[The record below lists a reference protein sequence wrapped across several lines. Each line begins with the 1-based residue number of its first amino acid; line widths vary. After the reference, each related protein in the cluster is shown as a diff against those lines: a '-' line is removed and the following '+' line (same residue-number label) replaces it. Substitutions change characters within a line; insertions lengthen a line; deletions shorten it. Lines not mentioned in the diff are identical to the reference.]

1 MEEVPVVLETHDINA
16 WFGKDQVLFNVSM
29 QIPKKRVT
37 AIMGPSGCGKTTFV
51 RTLNG
56 LHLMTPGARSSGTV
70 LLEGVDT
77 STMDIVDVRKHIG
90 MVFQRPNP
98 FPTMTVYDN
107 VLAGYHLT
115 GQRLPREKADRI
127 VETMLTKVGLWTEV
141 QSKLFKAGTS
151 LSGGQQQRLCIART
165 IAMEPD
171 VVLFDEPT
179 SALDPKSTA
188 IIEELLSSLKAD
200 YSIVFVTHGL
210 QQAARISDYVAFFMT
225 GELVEF
231 GETKKVFVGP
241 QDKRT
246 EDYLSGKYG

>member
-1 MEEVPVVLETHDINA
+1 MEEVPVVLETKDINA

-107 VLAGYHLT
+107 VLAGYRLT
-115 GQRLPREKADRI
+115 GQHLSREKADQI

-141 QSKLFKAGTS
+141 QAKLFKAGTS

-188 IIEELLSSLKAD
+188 IIEELLSSLKTD

>member
-1 MEEVPVVLETHDINA
+1 METLPIVLETKDINA

-29 QIPKKRVT
+29 TIPKKRVT

-70 LLEGVDT
+70 LLEGTDT

-115 GQRLPREKADRI
+115 GQRLSRERADQI

>member
-1 MEEVPVVLETHDINA
+1 MEETEIVLETQKINA
-16 WFGKDQVLFNVSM
+16 WFGKEQVLFDVSARF
-29 QIPKKRVT
+29 PKHRVT
-37 AIMGPSGCGKTTFV
+37 AIMGPSGCGKTTYV
-51 RTLNG
+51 RTLNR
-56 LHLMTPGARSSGTV
+56 LHELTPGARSTGTV
-70 LLEGVDT
+70 LLGGTDT
-77 STMDIVDVRKHIG
+77 GSMDVVDVRKHIG

-98 FPTMTVYDN
+98 FPTMSVYEN

-115 GQRLPREKADRI
+115 GQRLPHEKADRI
-127 VETMLTKVGLWTEV
+127 VETTLAKVGLWSEV
-141 QSKLFKAGTS
+141 QEKLFKTGTS

-165 IAMEPD
+165 IAVQPE

-179 SALDPKSTA
+179 SALDPRSTA
-188 IIEELLSSLKAD
+188 VIEELLSDLKED
-200 YSIVFVTHGL
+200 YSILFVTHGL

-231 GETKKVFVGP
+231 GETKSVFVGP

>member
-16 WFGKDQVLFNVSM
+16 WFGRDQVLFNVSM
-29 QIPKKRVT
+29 QIPKKSVT

-107 VLAGYHLT
+107 VLAGYRLT

>member
-1 MEEVPVVLETHDINA
+1 MEEPVIVLETQKVNA
-16 WFGKDQVLFNVSM
+16 WFGKDQVLFDVSAR
-29 QIPKKRVT
+29 IPKNRVT

-56 LHLMTPGARSSGTV
+56 LHLMTPGSRSSGTV
-70 LLEGVDT
+70 LLEGTDT

-98 FPTMTVYDN
+98 FPTMTVYEN
-107 VLAGYHLT
+107 VLAGYRLT
-115 GQRLPREKADRI
+115 GQRLSRDKADQI
-127 VETMLTKVGLWTEV
+127 VEATLNKVGLWTEA
-141 QSKLFKAGTS
+141 QTKLFNAGTS

-165 IAMEPD
+165 IAMEPA

-188 IIEELLSSLKAD
+188 TIEELLSDLKSD
-200 YSIVFVTHGL
+200 YSILFVTHGL
-210 QQAARISDYVAFFMT
+210 QQAARISDYVAFFMM

-231 GETKKVFVGP
+231 GETKRVFVGP

>member
-16 WFGKDQVLFNVSM
+16 WFGRDQVLFNVSM

>member
-1 MEEVPVVLETHDINA
+1 MEEPVIVLETQKINA
-16 WFGKDQVLFNVSM
+16 WFGKDQVLFDVSAR
-29 QIPKKRVT
+29 IPKNRVT

-56 LHLMTPGARSSGTV
+56 LHLMTPGARSSGAV
-70 LLEGVDT
+70 LLEGTDT

-98 FPTMTVYDN
+98 FPTMTVYEN
-107 VLAGYHLT
+107 VLAGYRLT
-115 GQRLPREKADRI
+115 GQRLSRDKADQI
-127 VETMLTKVGLWTEV
+127 VEATLNKVGLWTEA
-141 QSKLFKAGTS
+141 QTKLFNAGTS

-165 IAMEPD
+165 IAMEPA

-188 IIEELLSSLKAD
+188 IIEELLSDLKSD
-200 YSIVFVTHGL
+200 YSIIFVTHGL
-210 QQAARISDYVAFFMT
+210 QQAARISDYVAFFML

-231 GETKKVFVGP
+231 GETKRVFVGP

>member
-1 MEEVPVVLETHDINA
+1 MEETTTILETRKINA
-16 WFGKDQVLFNVSM
+16 WYGKDQILFDVSVS
-29 QIPKKRVT
+29 IPEKRVT

-56 LHLMTPGARSSGTV
+56 LHQMSPGGHATGTV
-70 LLEGVDT
+70 LLAGKDT
-77 STMDIVDVRKHIG
+77 TGMDIVDVRKHIG

-98 FPTMTVYDN
+98 FPTMTVYEN
-107 VLAGYHLT
+107 VLAGYRFT
-115 GQRLPREKADRI
+115 GQRLPRDTADQI
-127 VETMLTKVGLWTEV
+127 VETTLTKVGLWTEV
-141 QSKLFKAGTS
+141 QNKLFKAGTS

-165 IAMEPD
+165 IAMGPE
-171 VVLFDEPT
+171 VILFDEPT

-188 IIEELLSSLKAD
+188 VIEELLSDLKSE
-200 YSIVFVTHGL
+200 YTIVFVTHGL
-210 QQAARISDYVAFFMT
+210 QQAARISDYVAFFMM

-231 GETKKVFVGP
+231 GETKTVFVGP

>member
-1 MEEVPVVLETHDINA
+1 MDEVPVVLEAHDINA

-70 LLEGVDT
+70 LLEGTDT

-107 VLAGYHLT
+107 VLAGYRLT

>member
-1 MEEVPVVLETHDINA
+1 MDEVPVVLETHDINA

-70 LLEGVDT
+70 LLEGTDT
-77 STMDIVDVRKHIG
+77 STMDIVDVRRHIG

-107 VLAGYHLT
+107 VLAGYRLT
-115 GQRLPREKADRI
+115 GQRLSREKADRI

>member
-1 MEEVPVVLETHDINA
+1 MEEPTIVLETQKVNA
-16 WFGKDQVLFNVSM
+16 WFGKDQILFDVSVR
-29 QIPKKRVT
+29 IPRHCVT

-51 RTLNG
+51 RTLNR
-56 LHLMTPGARSSGTV
+56 LHQMTPGARATGTV
-70 LLEGVDT
+70 LLEGADT
-77 STMDIVDVRKHIG
+77 SAMDVVDVRKHIG

-98 FPTMTVYDN
+98 FPTMSVYEN
-107 VLAGYHLT
+107 VLAGYLLT
-115 GQRLPREKADRI
+115 GQRLPRQRADQI
-127 VETMLTKVGLWTEV
+127 VETTLNKVGLWTEV

-165 IAMEPD
+165 IAMEPA

-179 SALDPKSTA
+179 SALDPKSTSV
-188 IIEELLSSLKAD
+188 IEELLSDLTTD
-200 YSIVFVTHGL
+200 YSIIFVTHGL
-210 QQAARISDYVAFFMT
+210 QQAARVSDYVAFFML

-231 GETKKVFVGP
+231 GETKRVFVGP

>member
-1 MEEVPVVLETHDINA
+1 MDEVPVVLETHDINA

-70 LLEGVDT
+70 LLEGTDT

-107 VLAGYHLT
+107 VLAGYRLT
-115 GQRLPREKADRI
+115 GQRLSREKADRI

>member
-1 MEEVPVVLETHDINA
+1 MEEPAIVLETQKINA
-16 WFGKDQVLFNVSM
+16 WFGKDQVLFDVSARF
-29 QIPKKRVT
+29 PRHRVT
-37 AIMGPSGCGKTTFV
+37 AIMGPSGCGKTTYV
-51 RTLNG
+51 RTLNR
-56 LHLMTPGARSSGTV
+56 LHEMIPGARSTGTV
-70 LLEGVDT
+70 LLEGTDT

-98 FPTMTVYDN
+98 FPTMTVYEN
-107 VLAGYHLT
+107 VLAGYRLT
-115 GQRLPREKADRI
+115 GQRLAREKADQI
-127 VETMLTKVGLWTEV
+127 VEATLNKVGLWTEV
-141 QSKLFKAGTS
+141 QAKLFKAGTS

-165 IAMEPD
+165 IAMQPE

-188 IIEELLSSLKAD
+188 IIEELLSNLKSD
-200 YSIVFVTHGL
+200 YSILFVTHGL
-210 QQAARISDYVAFFMT
+210 QQAARISDYVAFFMM

-231 GETKKVFVGP
+231 GETKRVFVGP

>member
-16 WFGKDQVLFNVSM
+16 WFGRDQVLFNVSM
-29 QIPKKRVT
+29 QIPKKSVT

>member
-1 MEEVPVVLETHDINA
+1 MEEIAIILETQKINA
-16 WFGKDQVLFNVSM
+16 WYGKDQILFDVSM
-29 QIPKKRVT
+29 RIPEKRVT

-56 LHLMTPGARSSGTV
+56 LHQMTPGAHATGIV
-70 LLEGVDT
+70 LLAGKDT

-98 FPTMTVYDN
+98 FPTMTVYEN
-107 VLAGYHLT
+107 VLAGYRFT
-115 GQRLPREKADRI
+115 GQRLSRDKADQI
-127 VETMLTKVGLWTEV
+127 VETTLNKVGLWTEV
-141 QSKLFKAGTS
+141 QNKLFKSGTS

-165 IAMEPD
+165 IAMEPE
-171 VVLFDEPT
+171 VILFDEPT

-188 IIEELLSSLKAD
+188 TIEELLSDLKTD
-200 YSIVFVTHGL
+200 YTIVFVTHGL
-210 QQAARISDYVAFFMT
+210 QQAARISDYVAFFML

-231 GETKKVFVGP
+231 GDTKKVFVGP